1 MSSYANNDGDDL
13 MPPVP
18 GSSGGFHV
26 VVRPTGVDV
35 EVRAGETIVDALW
48 RNGYRTRYKCR
59 RGGCGACR
67 ATLVEG
73 SVEYTAVI
81 SDVVLDG
88 PSPTPEEHKCLPC
101 RATPQSDVVIELGA
115 RDRIVN
121 VFEALGCTSAPTHT
135 TTHHSSQEQDLCP

>member
-1 MSSYANNDGDDL
+1 MHSYANKKGDDVA
-13 MPPVP
+13 PPVP
-18 GSSGGFHV
+18 GRSDGFHV
-26 VVRPTGVDV
+26 VVRPDGVDV
-35 EVRAGETIVDALW
+35 EVRSGETIVDALR

-81 SDVVLDG
+81 SDGVLDG
-88 PSPTPEEHKCLPC
+88 PSPTPEERKCLPC

-115 RDRIVN
+115 RDCIVN
-121 VFEALGCTSAPTHT
+121 IFESLSCAKTTAHNTSHPPN
-135 TTHHSSQEQDLCP
+135 QERDQCP